1 VVEVLKAA
9 AVKPELVKGLG
20 MGVPGPVSF
29 KQALP
34 TSLSLMPGWESY
46 PVRDF
51 WKAHFDCPSFVDN
64 NVHTM
69 ALGERALAPASAPK
83 DMIFVKIGNGIG
95 AGIVCDGA
103 IYRGATEHAG
113 EIGHTHIGHD
123 SLCYCGNRGCLE
135 AIAGGRA
142 IARQAEEHAR
152 AGGSERLAAVLAN
165 KGSLRLSDVIR
176 AVQESDPIA
185 VALIRESGG
194 AVGRVLAGLVNF
206 FNPSHIVVG
215 GGVAQAGDVLLAAI
229 RQAVYQYALPLST
242 RTLTIRQSTIGGQ
255 VGVLGAALLALDR
268 ALEPVRDSNQ
278 SVLRTHMP
286 DENVAKISRRVRARH
301 GSRFGNRAT
310 APGGTRPRQ
319 DVRWRNRP

>member
-1 VVEVLKAA
+1 
-9 AVKPELVKGLG
+9 
-20 MGVPGPVSF
+20 
-29 KQALP
+29 
-34 TSLSLMPGWESY
+34 
-46 PVRDF
+46 
-51 WKAHFDCPSFVDN
+51 
-64 NVHTM
+64 M

-123 SLCYCGNRGCLE
+123 ALCYCGNRGCLE

-185 VALIRESGG
+185 VAIIRESGG

-278 SVLRTHMP
+278 AVLRTHMP
-286 DENVAKISRRVRARH
+286 DENVAKISRGVRARH
-301 GSRFGNRAT
+301 G
-310 APGGTRPRQ
+310 
-319 DVRWRNRP
+319 